1 VDDSIN
7 INDLAAKSDF
17 ASGADIKSICTEA
30 GMFAIRDNRDMVTM
44 VDFERALN
52 KVLETEETKVTESG
66 VMFA

>member
-1 VDDSIN
+1 
-7 INDLAAKSDF
+7 
-17 ASGADIKSICTEA
+17 
-30 GMFAIRDNRDMVTM
+30 MVTM